1 MTNEQLIGAIKNLK
15 LGYLTESLP
24 DFIQLATKKRM
35 SPIEIV
41 EYVVQKEIE
50 ERGKKTTESRLRTAK
65 LGRYKSHVDFD
76 WNWPK
81 KIPRSQI
88 EQLFNLSFIE
98 EPANVFFIS
107 SAGLGKTMLAK
118 NIAYQAILAGHT
130 ALFVEAGDLL
140 SDLGSQETP
149 RALKRA
155 MAKYLRPKLLVL
167 DELGY
172 LSYSARSADLIF
184 QIINQRYEKSATI
197 VTTNKPFKEWDTVFP
212 GAGCVTALID
222 RATHHAEII
231 VVEGESYRRYEA
243 SNRKK
248 IKKRKGTED
257 ETK

>member
-1 MTNEQLIGAIKNLK
+1 MTNEQLIAAIETLK
-15 LGYLTESLP
+15 LGYLADSLP

-41 EYVVQKEIE
+41 EYVVQKELE
-50 ERGKKTTESRLRTAK
+50 ERGKKTTESRLKAAR
-65 LGRYKSHVDFD
+65 LGRYKPHADFD
-76 WNWPK
+76 WNWPR

-88 EQLFNLSFIE
+88 EQLFNLDFVE

-118 NIAYQAILAGHT
+118 NLAYQAILAGHT
-130 ALFVEAGDLL
+130 ARFVEAGDLL

-149 RALKRA
+149 RALKRT

-212 GAGCVTALID
+212 GSGCVTALID

-231 VVEGESYRRYEA
+231 VLEGDSYRRYEA
-243 SNRKK
+243 SKRKK
-248 IKKRKGTED
+248 HQKRKDVED
-257 ETK
+257 ELK